1 MIWILAFSTL
11 ALAASE
17 PRDLVVSGRLD
28 DLRWPDF
35 SDFQADVDA
44 FYEPS
49 GYALAWSRNG
59 AITRQAIAAIEIL
72 KDADSKGLNPED
84 YDASRWT
91 ARMANPDP
99 PRFDLALTV
108 SAMRYASDLH
118 DGKWNPG
125 IYHSGLDVR
134 SGHDDLA
141 QLLRRLADAADEN
154 TLRAVLLEIEPPF
167 PAYRRT
173 QAALQR
179 YLAMAR
185 ADDGELLP
193 GAKTPIEPGAS
204 YPGVPRLATLLRRL
218 GDLPSDA
225 PVADTYSGPL
235 VEAVKRFQTRHG
247 LDSDG
252 RMGKS
257 TLAAL
262 NTPLTHR
269 VLQLQFTLERFRWM
283 PHGFARPPIVVNIP
297 EFELRALNESYATE
311 LQMKVVVG
319 EAYRRETPV
328 FAARMTYVTF
338 RPYWHVPVSITRA
351 ELVPKILHDPKY
363 LAANGYEIVALDYE
377 TATNGAIDE
386 ETIAM
391 LRSGKLAIRQ
401 VPGPRNSLG
410 LIAFLFPN
418 EYDVYLH
425 DTPAPSLFS
434 RSRRDFSHGCIRVE
448 QPVALAQW
456 VLGDM
461 PEWTPERIEEAMH
474 GARTFDVVLKT
485 PIPVMIV
492 YATAVVLQNGEARFF
507 DDLYGFDAQLEALAA
522 NGYPS
527 SRWNPT
533 SGARAPHPHE

>member
-1 MIWILAFSTL
+1 
-11 ALAASE
+11 
-17 PRDLVVSGRLD
+17 
-28 DLRWPDF
+28 
-35 SDFQADVDA
+35 
-44 FYEPS
+44 
-49 GYALAWSRNG
+49 
-59 AITRQAIAAIEIL
+59 
-72 KDADSKGLNPED
+72 
-84 YDASRWT
+84 
-91 ARMANPDP
+91 
-99 PRFDLALTV
+99 
-108 SAMRYASDLH
+108 
-118 DGKWNPG
+118 
-125 IYHSGLDVR
+125 LDVR

-252 RMGKS
+252 RIGKS
-257 TLAAL
+257 TMAAL

>member
-1 MIWILAFSTL
+1 
-11 ALAASE
+11 
-17 PRDLVVSGRLD
+17 
-28 DLRWPDF
+28 
-35 SDFQADVDA
+35 
-44 FYEPS
+44 
-49 GYALAWSRNG
+49 
-59 AITRQAIAAIEIL
+59 
-72 KDADSKGLNPED
+72 
-84 YDASRWT
+84 
-91 ARMANPDP
+91 
-99 PRFDLALTV
+99 
-108 SAMRYASDLH
+108 
-118 DGKWNPG
+118 
-125 IYHSGLDVR
+125 
-134 SGHDDLA
+134 
-141 QLLRRLADAADEN
+141 
-154 TLRAVLLEIEPPF
+154 
-167 PAYRRT
+167 
-173 QAALQR
+173 
-179 YLAMAR
+179 
-185 ADDGELLP
+185 
-193 GAKTPIEPGAS
+193 
-204 YPGVPRLATLLRRL
+204 
-218 GDLPSDA
+218 
-225 PVADTYSGPL
+225 
-235 VEAVKRFQTRHG
+235 
-247 LDSDG
+247 
-252 RMGKS
+252 
-257 TLAAL
+257 
-262 NTPLTHR
+262 
-269 VLQLQFTLERFRWM
+269 
-283 PHGFARPPIVVNIP
+283 
-297 EFELRALNESYATE
+297 
-311 LQMKVVVG
+311 MKVVVG

-338 RPYWHVPVSITRA
+338 RPYWHVPASITRA

-386 ETIAM
+386 ETMAR
-391 LRSGKLAIRQ
+391 LHSGKLAIRQ